1 MKFQHHLAILAI
13 LLSTLACRP
22 VLTIGWSEIFIL
34 GIILLVLVGPSMWR
48 FYKGYRKF
56 KKHEKDKVP

>member
-1 MKFQHHLAILAI
+1 MKFNHRLAALVV
-13 LLSTLACRP
+13 LLSALACRP

-34 GIILLVLVGPSMWR
+34 GIILLVLAGPSVWR

-56 KKHEKDKVP
+56 KKYEKRKDK